1 MIFVCWLFNF
11 HYFIEEFQK
20 VNCRFV
26 ISLLLNELHI
36 HVSVNEIIFEI
47 LNVRVL
53 HSTIKFCSQNILFNY
68 LFCLIRINLKLL
80 DCLNNS
86 LLAFL
91 DKLYYRL
98 SPIIDFMFDL
108 SNDSVKKLEWNQI
121 IISNLN
127 LIKRLIRKF
136 SGFFS

>member
-1 MIFVCWLFNF
+1 
-11 HYFIEEFQK
+11 